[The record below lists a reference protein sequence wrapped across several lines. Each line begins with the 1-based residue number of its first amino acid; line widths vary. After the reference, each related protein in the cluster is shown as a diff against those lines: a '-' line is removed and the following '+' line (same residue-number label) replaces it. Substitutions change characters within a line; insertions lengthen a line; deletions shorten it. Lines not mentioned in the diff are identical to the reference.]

1 MKNIFRSLVKEILFP
16 RSTFFVLLLFIIFSS
31 IGYSMSSKPKRI
43 LTTAYEYE
51 GVVYVHDEV
60 YWEDNRWNRALSYL
74 YGDATIKTGGEVL
87 TLIEEAELGTVQYER
102 KDLTRYVTNIGKNGD
117 KVYKGYK
124 RKRDSKKIVVVEGDL
139 SKPYVRLG
147 TFSVAGKKPPNLRKA
162 KQLIQ
167 RKARFH
173 FGADA
178 AIVENWEI
186 VPFKQEDFFPITK
199 FGDDEYVLYHCI
211 AVAFEETAEI
221 PDYLKYDIEK

>member
-1 MKNIFRSLVKEILFP
+1 MEDL
-16 RSTFFVLLLFIIFSS
+16 
-31 IGYSMSSKPKRI
+31 
-43 LTTAYEYE
+43 
-51 GVVYVHDEV
+51 V
-60 YWEDNRWNRALSYL
+60 YWTGDHWTRASTALVP
-74 YGDATIKTGGEVL
+74 GE
-87 TLIEEAELGTVQYER
+87 TEIISENLIVDLQEAELGTVQYER

-117 KVYKGYK
+117 KVYELYT
-124 RKRDSKKIVVVEGDL
+124 RRDSKKIVVAEGDL
-139 SKPYVRLG
+139 NEPYVRLG

-186 VPFKQEDFFPITK
+186 VPFKQEDFFPITE
-199 FGDDEYVLYHCI
+199 FSDDEYVLYHCI